1 MTVNENYIGLVF
13 SLLRLCIHKYV
24 LRHYAHVFSL
34 SGVSVYHST
43 NWFATEEQTLMIH
56 SSNFCKTV
64 LSANIQS
71 KNFFSTFEVRKVCV
85 STLMLSKLL
94 AERKKEEMKDR
105 AKAARKR
112 TVKQTEKP
120 LALVVKAKWLSNV
133 NTTAHDMDI
142 D

>member
-1 MTVNENYIGLVF
+1 M
-13 SLLRLCIHKYV
+13 
-24 LRHYAHVFSL
+24 
-34 SGVSVYHST
+34 
-43 NWFATEEQTLMIH
+43 
-56 SSNFCKTV
+56 

-71 KNFFSTFEVRKVCV
+71 ENFFSTFEVRKVCV

-105 AKAARKR
+105 ARAARKR

>member
-1 MTVNENYIGLVF
+1 M
-13 SLLRLCIHKYV
+13 
-24 LRHYAHVFSL
+24 
-34 SGVSVYHST
+34 
-43 NWFATEEQTLMIH
+43 
-56 SSNFCKTV
+56 

-133 NTTAHDMDI
+133 NTTGT
-142 D
+142 